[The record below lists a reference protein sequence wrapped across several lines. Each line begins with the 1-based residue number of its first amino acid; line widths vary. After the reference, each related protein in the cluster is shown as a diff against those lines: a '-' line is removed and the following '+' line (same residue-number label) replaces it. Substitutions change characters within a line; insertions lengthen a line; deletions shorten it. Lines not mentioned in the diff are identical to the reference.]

1 MEITPNKDAQYQPIE
16 RDSALDE
23 RRMSNLEILMVPT
36 APVPAGTL
44 HVEQKIATVTTPY
57 TSQTHPAFFRTS
69 D

>member
-16 RDSALDE
+16 RDSAIDE

-44 HVEQKIATVTTPY
+44 HVE
-57 TSQTHPAFFRTS
+57 
-69 D
+69 